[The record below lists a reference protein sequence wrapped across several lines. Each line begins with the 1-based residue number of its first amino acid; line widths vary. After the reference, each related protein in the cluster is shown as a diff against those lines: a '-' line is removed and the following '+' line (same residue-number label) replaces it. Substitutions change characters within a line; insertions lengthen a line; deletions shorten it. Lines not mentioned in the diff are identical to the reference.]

1 MFNLG
6 YFKAQP
12 TEWVRQYV
20 GGRVAREGA
29 GLTFFYWKH
38 NSQLVSVPV
47 NSQDVPFVFNEMTNN
62 FQAVTLQGQATY
74 RIAEPRRTVELLNF
88 TIEPRNHRHLSEDP
102 NKVALRVT
110 SVLQMETRV
119 EIQKR
124 TLEETLVQTEAIA
137 STVLTRLR
145 EDTRLA
151 ALGVEIL
158 GLFLVSAKP
167 TPEVA
172 RALEATYREA
182 LLRQAD
188 EAIYARR
195 ASAVEEERK
204 IKENELSTDITLEQ
218 QRSQLIALAGE
229 NALQE
234 AELRSQALEKEAAAE
249 ARGLELRLAAYGKLD
264 PRAVTGLALQEIGK
278 NSSGVGNLTITTE
291 LLGALLDAKVGASN

>member
-1 MFNLG
+1 M
-6 YFKAQP
+6 
-12 TEWVRQYV
+12 
-20 GGRVAREGA
+20 
-29 GLTFFYWKH
+29 
-38 NSQLVSVPV
+38 
-47 NSQDVPFVFNEMTNN
+47 
-62 FQAVTLQGQATY
+62 
-74 RIAEPRRTVELLNF
+74 
-88 TIEPRNHRHLSEDP
+88 
-102 NKVALRVT
+102 
-110 SVLQMETRV
+110 

-145 EDTRLA
+145 DDARLA
-151 ALGVEIL
+151 ALGVEVL
-158 GLFLVSAKP
+158 SLFLVSAKP

-218 QRSQLIALAGE
+218 QRRQLIALTGE

-234 AELRSQALEKEAAAE
+234 AELRGQALEREASYE
-249 ARGLELRLAAYGKLD
+249 AHAVELRLAAYEKLD
-264 PRAVTGLALQEIGK
+264 PRAITALAMQELGK
-278 NSSGVGNLTITTE
+278 NAGRVGNLTITTE
-291 LLGALLDAKVGASN
+291 VLGALLDGKAGAN